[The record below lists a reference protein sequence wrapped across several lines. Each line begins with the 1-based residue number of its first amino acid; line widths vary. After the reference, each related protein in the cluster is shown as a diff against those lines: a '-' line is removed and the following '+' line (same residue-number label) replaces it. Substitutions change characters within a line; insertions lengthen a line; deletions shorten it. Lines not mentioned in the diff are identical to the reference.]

1 MATRTVGPG
10 KYFKAAFTYPWNL
23 LALFAAI
30 GAGLLS
36 PLPLEVWG
44 PLVLAGEL
52 AYLGLLG
59 THPRFRKAVDA
70 REHSASRQRHL
81 GRAEESLRKILAA
94 LPDEYRRRFHDLRNR
109 CLELRRLAARLRG
122 ADPDHAPPLDDLQ
135 VEGLDRLLW
144 MHLRLLYSQ
153 HALGEFLR
161 NVTAEQIQADI
172 HEIER
177 QLARLN
183 EAESSQK
190 LQAKKALED
199 NLQTCRERLANYQKA
214 RDNYELLHLEIS
226 RLENKIQSISEM
238 ALNRQEP
245 EFISGQIDQVA
256 SSLVETERTISDLS
270 FATGFSQVDEEVPS
284 LLQRNVARETA

>member
-1 MATRTVGPG
+1 MGPG
-10 KYFKAAFTYPWNL
+10 KYFKAAFTYRWNL

-36 PLPLEVWG
+36 PLPLEAWG
-44 PLVLAGEL
+44 PLVLAAEV

-59 THPRFRKAVDA
+59 THPRFRKAIDA
-70 REHSASRQRHL
+70 REHKSARGRDQ
-81 GRAEESLRKILAA
+81 GRAEETLRKMLAA
-94 LPDEYRRRFHDLRNR
+94 LPDEDRRRFHNLRNR
-109 CLELRRLAARLRG
+109 CLELRALAARLRG
-122 ADPDHAPPLDDLQ
+122 ADPDHADMLDDLQ

-144 MHLRLLYSQ
+144 MYLRLLYSQ

-172 HEIER
+172 HQIER
-177 QLARLN
+177 QLSRL
-183 EAESSQK
+183 AKDDTPQR
-190 LQAKKALED
+190 LQARKALED

-214 RDNYELLHLEIS
+214 RDNYELLHLEIN
-226 RLENKIQSISEM
+226 RLENKIQSVSEM

-270 FATGFSQVDEEVPS
+270 FATGLSRADEEVPS
-284 LLQRNVARETA
+284 LLQRKSLREIA

>member
-1 MATRTVGPG
+1 MGPG
-10 KYFKAAFTYPWNL
+10 KYFKAAFTYRWNL

-30 GAGLLS
+30 GVGLLS
-36 PLPLEVWG
+36 PLPLDVWA
-44 PLVLAGEL
+44 PFVLAGEV

-70 REHSASRQRHL
+70 QEHASLRVRKQE
-81 GRAEESLRKILAA
+81 GAEERLRKMLAA
-94 LPDEYRRRFHDLRNR
+94 LPEEQRRRFHNLRNR
-109 CLELRRLAARLRG
+109 CLELRRLAARLRS
-122 ADPDHAPPLDDLQ
+122 AEPQEAPVLDNLQ

-153 HALGEFLR
+153 HALGEFLH

-172 HEIER
+172 HHIEQ
-177 QLARLN
+177 QLSRLEKDETPQKVQAR
-183 EAESSQK
+183 
-190 LQAKKALED
+190 KALED

-214 RDNYELLHLEIS
+214 RDNYELLHLEIN

-256 SSLVETERTISDLS
+256 SSLVETERTMSDLS
-270 FATGFSQVDEEVPS
+270 FATGFSPADEEVPS
-284 LLQRNVARETA
+284 LLERKTIGETA

>member
-1 MATRTVGPG
+1 MGPG
-10 KYFKAAFTYPWNL
+10 KYFKAAFTYRWNL
-23 LALFAAI
+23 LFLFAAI

-36 PLPLEVWG
+36 PLPLEAWG
-44 PLVLAGEL
+44 PLVLAAEV

-70 REHSASRQRHL
+70 QEHKFSRARKQQT
-81 GRAEESLRKILAA
+81 AEETLRKMLAA
-94 LPDEYRRRFHDLRNR
+94 LPDEQRRRFHKLRNR
-109 CLELRRLAARLRG
+109 CLELRGLAARLRG
-122 ADPDHAPPLDDLQ
+122 ADPEDAPVLDDLH

-153 HALGEFLR
+153 HALGEFLH

-172 HEIER
+172 RHIEQ
-177 QLARLN
+177 QLSRLVKDDTP
-183 EAESSQK
+183 QR
-190 LQAKKALED
+190 LQARKALED

-245 EFISGQIDQVA
+245 EFISSQIDQVA

-270 FATGFSQVDEEVPS
+270 FATGFSPADEEVPS
-284 LLQRNVARETA
+284 LLQRKTMREKA

>member
-1 MATRTVGPG
+1 MGPG
-10 KYFKAAFTYPWNL
+10 KYFKAAFTHPWNL

-44 PLVLAGEL
+44 PVVLAGEL

-59 THPRFRKAVDA
+59 THPRFRKAIDA
-70 REHSASRQRHL
+70 QQHKASRLHQK
-81 GRAEESLRKILAA
+81 GRAEETLRKMLAT
-94 LPDEYRRRFHDLRNR
+94 LPDQQRRRFHDLRNR

-122 ADPDHAPPLDDLQ
+122 EDPQHAALLDDLQ

-172 HEIER
+172 HQIEQ
-177 QLARLN
+177 QLSRL
-183 EAESSQK
+183 ETADTPQR
-190 LQAKKALED
+190 LQARKALED
-199 NLQTCRERLANYQKA
+199 NLQTCRERLVNYQKA

-226 RLENKIQSISEM
+226 RLENKIQSVSEM

-245 EFISGQIDQVA
+245 EFISSQIDQVA

-270 FATGFSQVDEEVPS
+270 FATGFSRVDDEVPS
-284 LLQRNVARETA
+284 LLQPKTLRESA